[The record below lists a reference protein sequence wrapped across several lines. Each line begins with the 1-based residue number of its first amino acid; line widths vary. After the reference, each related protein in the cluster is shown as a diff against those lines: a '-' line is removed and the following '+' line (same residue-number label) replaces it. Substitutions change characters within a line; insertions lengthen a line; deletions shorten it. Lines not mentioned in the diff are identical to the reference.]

1 MGQGVIPILPS
12 DRNEKLCL
20 VPLSTYDKLRAKSA
34 DLQRMQELLTCH
46 IKELKENITELDKKV
61 ERLKQAILAFE
72 KEMEEEEW

>member
-46 IKELKENITELDKKV
+46 IKELKENIIELDKKV

>member
-20 VPLSTYDKLRAKSA
+20 VPLSKYDELRAKSA
-34 DLQRMQELLTCH
+34 NLQKMQELLTSH
-46 IKELKENITELDKKV
+46 IKELKENIIELDKKV
-61 ERLKQAILAFE
+61 EKLKQAILAFE

>member
-34 DLQRMQELLTCH
+34 DLQRIQELLTCH
-46 IKELKENITELDKKV
+46 IKELKENIAELDKKM
-61 ERLKQAILAFE
+61 EKLKQAILAFE

>member
-1 MGQGVIPILPS
+1 MGRGVIPISPS
-12 DRNEKLCL
+12 DRDEKLCL

-34 DLQRMQELLTCH
+34 DLQRTQELLIRH

-61 ERLKQAILAFE
+61 EKLKQAILAFE

>member
-1 MGQGVIPILPS
+1 MGKGVIPILPS

-34 DLQRMQELLTCH
+34 DLQRIQELLACH
-46 IKELKENITELDKKV
+46 IKELEENIIELDKKV
-61 ERLKQAILAFE
+61 EKLKQAILAFE